1 MPRKMWQKAGLSN
14 EEVKGVLHLYQSN
27 PSGVCPTCL
36 SGLGN
41 PDKASGVIKQLSE
54 RYPNLKIKV
63 SSNQVEGVR
72 VTGRSNFTVQNGK
85 YVD

>member
-1 MPRKMWQKAGLSN
+1 M
-14 EEVKGVLHLYQSN
+14 YQSN
-27 PSGVCPTCL
+27 PSGVCPTYL